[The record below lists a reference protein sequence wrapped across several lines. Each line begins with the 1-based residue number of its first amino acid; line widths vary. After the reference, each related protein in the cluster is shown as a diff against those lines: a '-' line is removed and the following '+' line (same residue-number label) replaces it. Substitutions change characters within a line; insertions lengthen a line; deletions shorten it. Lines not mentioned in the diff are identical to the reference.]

1 MLKINEHKISFWF
14 LILAFLTILILTYK
28 DGVPFILTWDT
39 FGYSAYLPLG
49 FIKHSF
55 ILHDLSFF
63 EKVNETYHNT
73 PSMYQFITLE
83 NGNVITKYTIGWSLV
98 MSPFYFIADLW
109 ARWGNYPVDG
119 FSLPYQYMMAFGS
132 SFYTFLGLFF
142 TRKVLLHF
150 FNDIVATIVLFILVF
165 GSNYFLIQFISLGS
179 SHTLEFCFLAILLW
193 LTIQFHQ
200 KTTLNKSIILG
211 VIVGIIGLIRPP
223 DLIFVLIPFFWNIRL
238 FGGVK
243 SKIIHYFKNE
253 RKNVIALCGSA
264 LVILSIQS
272 IFWKITTGHFII
284 NSYMNNAGEGF
295 DWFTP
300 YTIDL
305 LFSFRKG
312 WLLYTPIMFFG
323 VIGLFIWRKKDPS
336 HGNFLLIVF
345 FIFLY
350 VVSCWTTWWYAA
362 SFGQRSMVDI
372 YPLLAIG
379 FGFFILNMQ
388 SRLSRSL
395 FMVIGV
401 LFTFLNLFQ
410 TYQVSKGVL
419 HVSNMTKDYY
429 FSTFGQLSPPTSEQL
444 DLLLIDKN
452 QAVTEGFIH
461 PEKYTRCYSK
471 RISFPSTFEL
481 NDSTI
486 YTPTLDFLPSDISKK
501 DHFWLRAT
509 WKYEGDYSQL
519 EGKIFN
525 AAALYHNRAYGWNGR
540 GIGDPLLKVDTLKK
554 EVIYE
559 YLSPDIRSKH
569 DPIRV
574 GIWKQ
579 GGQPLKIRTVLVEGF
594 HRIQNPVER

>member
-1 MLKINEHKISFWF
+1 MKDHKISFWF
-14 LILAFLTILILTYK
+14 LILAFLTILFLTYK
-28 DGVPFILTWDT
+28 DGIPFILTWDT

-55 ILHDLSFF
+55 IIHDLSFF
-63 EKVNETYHNT
+63 EKINETYHNT

-119 FSLPYQYMMAFGS
+119 FSWPYQCMMAFGS
-132 SFYTFLGLFF
+132 SFYTFLGLYF

-150 FNDIVATIVLFILVF
+150 FNDLITTIVLFILVF

-179 SHTLEFCFLAILLW
+179 SHTLEFCFLAVLLW
-193 LTIQFHQ
+193 LTIRFHQ
-200 KTTLNKSIILG
+200 KSTFKNSILLG
-211 VIVGIIGLIRPP
+211 IVIGIIGLIRPP
-223 DLIFVLIPFFWNIRL
+223 DLIFILIPFAWNIRL
-238 FGGVK
+238 FGGLK

-253 RKNVIALCGSA
+253 RKNVVVICCSA
-264 LVILSIQS
+264 LAILSIQS

-300 YTIDL
+300 YTIDF

-312 WLLYTPIMFFG
+312 WLLYTPIMLFA
-323 VIGLFIWRKKDPS
+323 VIGLLIWRKKDTS
-336 HGNFLLIVF
+336 HGNFLIIAF

-362 SFGQRSMVDI
+362 SFGQRAMVDI

-379 FGFFILNMQ
+379 FGFFILNLKSQ
-388 SRLSRSL
+388 LSKLIFISISL
-395 FMVIGV
+395 

-410 TYQVSKGVL
+410 TYQLSKGVL
-419 HVSNMTKDYY
+419 HTHLMTKEYY
-429 FSTFGQLSPPTSEQL
+429 FSTFGQLSVPTPEQL

-452 QAVTEGFIH
+452 QAIMDGFIH
-461 PEKYTRCYSK
+461 KKKYKQCYK
-471 RISFPSTFEL
+471 KHLAYIPTFEL
-481 NDSTI
+481 NDTII
-486 YTPTLDFLPSDISKK
+486 YTNPIDVLPSDISKK
-501 DHFWLRAT
+501 DHFWLRIT
-509 WKYEGDYSQL
+509 WGYEGDFSQL
-519 EGKIFN
+519 EGKVFT
-525 AAALYHNRAYGWNGR
+525 AAALYHNRAYAWIGR
-540 GIGDPLLKVDTLKK
+540 SVGDSLLKVDTLKK
-554 EVIYE
+554 EVVFE
-559 YLSPDIRSKH
+559 YLSPDLRSKH
-569 DPIRV
+569 DPIRI

-579 GGQPLKIRTVLVEGF
+579 SGEAIKVSTVLVEGF
-594 HRIQNPVER
+594 ERK

>member
-1 MLKINEHKISFWF
+1 MLKMKDHKISFWF
-14 LILAFLTILILTYK
+14 LILAFLIILILTYK

-55 ILHDLSFF
+55 IIHDLSFF

-179 SHTLEFCFLAILLW
+179 SHTLEFCFLTILLW

-200 KTTLNKSIILG
+200 KATLKNSILLG
-211 VIVGIIGLIRPP
+211 IVVGIIGLIRPP
-223 DLIFVLIPFFWNIRL
+223 DLIFALIPFAWNVRL
-238 FGGVK
+238 FGGIK
-243 SKIIHYFKNE
+243 NKITYYFKNE
-253 RKNVIALCGSA
+253 RKNVIAICYSA
-264 LVILSIQS
+264 LAILSIQS
-272 IFWKITTGHFII
+272 VFWKITTGHFII

-312 WLLYTPIMFFG
+312 WLLYTPIMLFG

-336 HGNFLLIVF
+336 HGNFLLIIF

-372 YPLLAIG
+372 YPLLTIG
-379 FGFFILNMQ
+379 FGFFILNIQ
-388 SRLSRSL
+388 SHLFRSI

-410 TYQVSKGVL
+410 TYQVSKGIL

-461 PEKYTRCYSK
+461 PEKYARCYSK
-471 RISFPSTFEL
+471 RISFPSIFEL

-501 DHFWLRAT
+501 DQFWLRAT
-509 WKYEGDYSQL
+509 WKYEGDFSQL

-525 AAALYHNRAYGWNGR
+525 ATALYHNKAYGWNGR
-540 GIGDPLLKVDTLKK
+540 GVGDPLLKVDTLKK
-554 EVIYE
+554 EVVYE
-559 YLSPDIRSKH
+559 YLSPDMRSKH

-579 GGQPLKIRTVLVEGF
+579 GGESIQIRTVLVEGF
-594 HRIQNPVER
+594 HKIQNSVER